1 MWRRWFFKNPYKIP
15 KFGGKSK
22 KKWRKIQLHPKNLIN
37 REENEIN
44 LSESHKSRRER
55 DFFPQ
60 NLTNRE
66 ENEIYFSKSHKS
78 RREREF
84 SLKIF
89 IIENRKRNEN
99 SIFSSER
106 ERERSVFLEISRDS
120 RLLLMP
126 ASHPF
131 LSPLNELLDHTNH
144 IFSESAWSKDI
155 KTVITKC
162 LIQKDTN
169 TDTQI
174 HKYTH
179 TAYDKVPEKNPTRGI
194 FLKRGFFKDMKN
206 YIPKCQTHK
215 YKIHKYTNAACDKV
229 NCFRIYGIHCCWL
242 FAPLTKFII

>member
-1 MWRRWFFKNPYKIP
+1 MCALPGFLKSFSFLQIIALPTKALEKSESFILIYLLCFVFVIMMTCFNLFPNFFKIE
-15 KFGGKSK
+15 
-22 KKWRKIQLHPKNLIN
+22 KNHSLKNRVN
-37 REENEIN
+37 REENEIYV
-44 LSESHKSRRER
+44 SESHKSRRER

-126 ASHPF
+126 ACLYVSF
-131 LSPLNELLDHTNH
+131 PLFRCE
-144 IFSESAWSKDI
+144 
-155 KTVITKC
+155 
-162 LIQKDTN
+162 
-169 TDTQI
+169 
-174 HKYTH
+174 
-179 TAYDKVPEKNPTRGI
+179 
-194 FLKRGFFKDMKN
+194 MKN
-206 YIPKCQTHK
+206 NMTKGTYIKSYQYDSKSQRNPSQPIPFQLVLHQT
-215 YKIHKYTNAACDKV
+215 
-229 NCFRIYGIHCCWL
+229 
-242 FAPLTKFII
+242 TKNVFVLQ